1 MGDTETKETPQYDG
15 RMVYVSAKDDGKS
28 VARKVTGAAME
39 NAVHGFPV
47 YLFSVRASTV
57 NISTKACAIA
67 RAILGNDDTEIVCE
81 PSFRDNRNE
90 VTTKVMKADTVTARV
105 RPVTDTVDM
114 TVGSKSKITEVAG
127 AIAGQ
132 IRADNGVTLTAVGPN
147 AVFNAVRS
155 VGVAREYLKQRND
168 PIELVYQPELVE
180 VQLDGRDE
188 PTNAMKL
195 IVLPISDE
203 ATDQGDETI
212 FAAGTE

>member
-1 MGDTETKETPQYDG
+1 M
-15 RMVYVSAKDDGKS
+15 
-28 VARKVTGAAME
+28 
-39 NAVHGFPV
+39 
-47 YLFSVRASTV
+47 
-57 NISTKACAIA
+57 
-67 RAILGNDDTEIVCE
+67 
-81 PSFRDNRNE
+81 
-90 VTTKVMKADTVTARV
+90 
-105 RPVTDTVDM
+105 
-114 TVGSKSKITEVAG
+114 
-127 AIAGQ
+127 
-132 IRADNGVTLTAVGPN
+132 GPN

-168 PIELVYQPELVE
+168 PIELVYQPEFVE